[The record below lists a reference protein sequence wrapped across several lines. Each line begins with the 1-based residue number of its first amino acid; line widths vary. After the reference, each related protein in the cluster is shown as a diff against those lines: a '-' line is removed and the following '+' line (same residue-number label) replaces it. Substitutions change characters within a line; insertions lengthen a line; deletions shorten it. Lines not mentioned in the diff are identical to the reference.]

1 MALPTTLDE
10 KARCGLVEH
19 LVLRRAT
26 ETGWLS
32 LGTIDV
38 DRSGLSGSTIVVG
51 PATISHA
58 LTPSVHSGGVAAGSH
73 QEAEMGQPILFL
85 VNDQGRV
92 LEALTGDLARRFGVD
107 YRILSEQ
114 SPSAALATL
123 TQLAARSEEVALLI
137 AAQRMGEM
145 PGVDF
150 LVRAHE
156 FHPTAKRVLLVG
168 RRDWTSTNPAVRAM
182 TLGQIDTYLFEPW
195 LPVERWLHL
204 PISQV
209 LAEWVPSQAPSFE
222 GIRVVGPRLGTR
234 SHELRDTLTR
244 MGIPH
249 GWYPVDS
256 DAGRRLLQEAGQDGS
271 HLPVVV
277 FHSGRVFVDPS
288 NAELAE
294 ALGFG
299 TRPTAAAYDLAIVGA
314 GPAGLAAAVYAASEG
329 LDTLMVEPQVV
340 GGQAGTSS
348 LIRNYLGFPRGISG
362 NDLAN
367 RALEQAWLFGANLVL
382 AEQVTGLD
390 VRGSDRLL
398 RLSDGSEVTAHAVI
412 IASGVSWRRLGV
424 PGLEALVG
432 AGVFYGAAGAETR
445 AMQGQDVFVVGAG
458 NSAGEACL
466 DLAKWAASVTILAR
480 GDALGQSLSDYL
492 VQQIEGAPNIAVRLH
507 TEVIDGHGSGRL
519 EGLSLRDRHSG
530 VTEDIPAAALFVMIG
545 AEPHTEWLAGAVE
558 RDERGYILTGH
569 DLLHAGKPPPGW
581 PHPRPPLLLETS
593 LPGVFAAGDV
603 RYRSVK
609 RVASAVGEG
618 AVAVQLVHDYLREQP
633 S

>member
-1 MALPTTLDE
+1 
-10 KARCGLVEH
+10 
-19 LVLRRAT
+19 
-26 ETGWLS
+26 
-32 LGTIDV
+32 
-38 DRSGLSGSTIVVG
+38 
-51 PATISHA
+51 
-58 LTPSVHSGGVAAGSH
+58 
-73 QEAEMGQPILFL
+73 MGQPILFL
-85 VNDQGRV
+85 VNEHGRV
-92 LEALTGDLARRFGVD
+92 LHALVGDLARRFGVD
-107 YRILSEQ
+107 YQVLSEG

-123 TQLAARSEEVALLI
+123 EQLTDRSEEVALVI
-137 AAQRMGEM
+137 AAQRMREM

-156 FHPTAKRVLLVG
+156 LHPSAKRVLLVG
-168 RRDWTSTNPAVRAM
+168 RREWTATNPAVRAM
-182 TLGQIDTYLFEPW
+182 SLGQIDTYLFEPW
-195 LPVERWLHL
+195 LPVERWLYL
-204 PISQV
+204 PVSQV
-209 LAEWVPSQAPSFE
+209 LADWIPARAPSFE
-222 GIRVVGPRLGTR
+222 GIRVVGPRWGTR
-234 SHELRDTLTR
+234 VHELRDTLTR

-256 DAGRRLLQEAGQDGS
+256 DAGRRLLEESGQDGS
-271 HLPVVV
+271 RLPVVV
-277 FHSGRVFVDPS
+277 FHSGQVFVDPS

-299 TRPTAAAYDLAIVGA
+299 TRPAAGVYDLVIVGA

-329 LDTLMVEPQVV
+329 LRTLVLEPQVV

-382 AEQVTGLD
+382 AEQATGLRS
-390 VRGSDRLL
+390 RGPDRLV
-398 RLSDGSEVTAHAVI
+398 RLSDGSEVTAHAVV

-432 AGVFYGAAGAETR
+432 AGVFYGAARAEAR

-458 NSAGEACL
+458 NSAGQASV
-466 DLAKWAASVTILAR
+466 DLAKHAASVTILVR
-480 GDALGQSLSDYL
+480 GGALGQSMSEYL
-492 VQQIEGAPNIAVRLH
+492 VQQIEHAPNIAVRLH
-507 TEVIDGHGSGRL
+507 TEVVDGHGDRRL

-530 VTEDIPAAALFVMIG
+530 ATEDVPAAALFVMIG

-558 RDERGYILTGH
+558 RDPHGYVLTGH
-569 DLLHAGKPPPGW
+569 DLLRDGRPPPGW
-581 PHPRPPLLLETS
+581 PLARPPLLFETS

-603 RYRSVK
+603 RHRSVK
-609 RVASAVGEG
+609 RVASAVGAG
-618 AVAVQLVHDYLREQP
+618 AIVVQLVHEYLAEQP